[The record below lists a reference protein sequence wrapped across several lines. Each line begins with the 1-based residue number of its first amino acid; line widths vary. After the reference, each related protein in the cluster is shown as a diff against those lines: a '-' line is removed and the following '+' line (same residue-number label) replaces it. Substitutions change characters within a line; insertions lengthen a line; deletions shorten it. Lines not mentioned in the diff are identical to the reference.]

1 MTQRDGREELNSRPS
16 LTMSGSDISAWLT
29 TILSHAQRRVTE
41 RNT

>member
-16 LTMSGSDISAWLT
+16 LTMSGSDLT